1 MQSRAFAPR
10 KLLAVLSLC
19 LPVALL
25 AASDTRAAEPRPQGS
40 GFVVRG
46 AVGVAVGGFA
56 VGGQEERKSGFAGG
70 ALLGLAG
77 RRFELDFEIAAQAFG
92 VENPG
97 GGESFRVV
105 YFLPSVRIHGQ
116 HAYLR
121 VGAGWARYSWTGYS
135 VSTESGPALSAAL
148 GYELA
153 KPRAIPVAIEAYF
166 RTGTSDYSFSSRL
179 AGVQLVASWYARK

>member
-1 MQSRAFAPR
+1 MQDRAFAPR
-10 KLLAVLSLC
+10 KLLVVLSLC

-25 AASDTRAAEPRPQGS
+25 AASDARAAEPRPQGS

-46 AVGVAVGGFA
+46 AAGVAVGGFD
-56 VGGQEERKSGFAGG
+56 VGDESESKTGFAGG

-77 RRFELDFEIAAQAFG
+77 RRFEFDFEIAAQPFG
-92 VENPG
+92 VDNPV

-135 VSTESGPALSAAL
+135 VSNESGPALSAAL
-148 GYELA
+148 GYELV
-153 KPRAIPVAIEAYF
+153 KPHAIPVAIEAYV
-166 RTGTSDYSFSSRL
+166 RGGTSDYSFASSL